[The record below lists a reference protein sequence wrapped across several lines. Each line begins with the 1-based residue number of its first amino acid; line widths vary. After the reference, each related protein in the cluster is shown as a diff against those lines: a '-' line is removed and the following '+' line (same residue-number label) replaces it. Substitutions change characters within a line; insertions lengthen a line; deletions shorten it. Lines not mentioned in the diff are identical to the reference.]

1 MGRVGPPFDGF
12 GAAQRG
18 TMVIVGPTDSSREKV
33 RHQIHAERHRLQSL
47 VESLTAIFDDLTEA
61 ADASPPDDE
70 HDPEGHTIAF
80 ERSQLTGR
88 RDSYLRTI
96 DELDAAELRLED
108 PQAAVCEGCAK
119 PIPDERRLAVPT
131 TTRCVECAILGTNGF
146 GRRRR

>member
-1 MGRVGPPFDGF
+1 
-12 GAAQRG
+12 
-18 TMVIVGPTDSSREKV
+18 MVDPTEPSREKV
-33 RHQIHAERHRLQSL
+33 RDQIHAERRRLQSL
-47 VESLTAIFDDLTEA
+47 VESLTANFDDLTEA

-96 DELDAAELRLED
+96 VELNAAETRLDD
-108 PQAAVCEGCAK
+108 PQSALCEVCAT
-119 PIPDERRLAVPT
+119 PIPHERRLAVPT
-131 TTRCVECAILGTNGF
+131 TTRCVECATLGVNGI